1 MQIPRGPVV
10 YTDVSFDS
18 FTDDDGV
25 EVSQDDSA
33 SVVVGAGVTIE
44 QMFSDNGISIF
55 ADGSRW
61 VSLRELAG
69 SS

>member
-1 MQIPRGPVV
+1 LQIPRCQVV

-33 SVVVGAGVTIE
+33 SVAVGAGV
-44 QMFSDNGISIF
+44 
-55 ADGSRW
+55 AVGSACENW
-61 VSLRELAG
+61 LDQVDPYELPAN
-69 SS
+69 